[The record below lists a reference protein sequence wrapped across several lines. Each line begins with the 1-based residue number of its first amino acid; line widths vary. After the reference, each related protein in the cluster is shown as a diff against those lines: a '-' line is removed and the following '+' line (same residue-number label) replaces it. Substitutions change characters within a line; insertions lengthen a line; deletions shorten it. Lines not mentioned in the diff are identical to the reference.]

1 MLTALCF
8 AVCVRVCDDARF
20 QYALLL
26 VKSHEKLDV
35 SNAAFHLLE
44 LLAANPLNRVY
55 LFHLALAQFKLGEFS
70 KAKVTLDNLDK
81 VPLDAEEKGGAG
93 ATATVAAGVGGGAAP
108 SAVPTVLQRK
118 AKALRAECERAQ
130 AKERLLGVAFAGVAL
145 TSGIGAL
152 LVAGLVVS
160 KALKR

>member
-1 MLTALCF
+1 
-8 AVCVRVCDDARF
+8 
-20 QYALLL
+20 LLL

-81 VPLDAEEKGGAG
+81 VP
-93 ATATVAAGVGGGAAP
+93 GVGGGAAP

>member
-1 MLTALCF
+1 
-8 AVCVRVCDDARF
+8 VSSDDARF

-93 ATATVAAGVGGGAAP
+93 AATAATATVGGGGAP
-108 SAVPTVLQRK
+108 SVPTVLQRK